1 MEPNSRQG
9 SSSGP
14 PAAGVQQHTGEEGV
28 PQRPQH
34 GEAQDGAGVLCEGPQ
49 GQEVAG
55 IQDDGRQQAQE
66 EELRVQHR
74 RPLAHH
80 SDQTSHQQT
89 HHDQKTALGN
99 HSRQTRDQ
107 VEA

>member
-1 MEPNSRQG
+1 MQQLVDVDLLEDGQDGHRIHGGHNGAEQQAGQQLQG
-9 SSSGP
+9 RRT
-14 PAAGVQQHTGEEGV
+14 AGIQQHTGEEGV

-80 SDQTSHQQT
+80 SD
-89 HHDQKTALGN
+89 
-99 HSRQTRDQ
+99 
-107 VEA
+107 